1 MSEATTPAASAANEN
16 DDKHEIVHFI
26 NNQSGNTTIIDGP
39 LSRAYGDA
47 LNELYGKRKDPVT
60 GLAMETQA
68 IDALHSQMEY
78 IEKQAGKIFLD
89 NEEQNLSLL
98 YGVEKGKADAEDLIE
113 LTDTLSTMTPLQK
126 SNSAVIFDAA
136 IRNGN
141 TGEIPKVET
150 SVQNPFENA
159 LEQLCVKHDVKI
171 YASFAAYINQHH

>member
-1 MSEATTPAASAANEN
+1 MSEATTPAASAANEK

-89 NEEQNLSLL
+89 NE
-98 YGVEKGKADAEDLIE
+98 
-113 LTDTLSTMTPLQK
+113 
-126 SNSAVIFDAA
+126 
-136 IRNGN
+136 
-141 TGEIPKVET
+141 
-150 SVQNPFENA
+150 
-159 LEQLCVKHDVKI
+159 
-171 YASFAAYINQHH
+171 